1 MAGAR
6 TQLYN
11 FFVAMAVLFTILFL
25 DSLFYYLPKVVLAS
39 IIIVAAVGTSL
50 SLQPFFVF
58 LHQAEPCCR
67 RPGRVRGPGL
77 PVEDP

>member
-50 SLQPFFVF
+50 SLQPSSSSPFP
-58 LHQAEPCCR
+58 LQPPSEEEA
-67 RPGRVRGPGL
+67 G
-77 PVEDP
+77 